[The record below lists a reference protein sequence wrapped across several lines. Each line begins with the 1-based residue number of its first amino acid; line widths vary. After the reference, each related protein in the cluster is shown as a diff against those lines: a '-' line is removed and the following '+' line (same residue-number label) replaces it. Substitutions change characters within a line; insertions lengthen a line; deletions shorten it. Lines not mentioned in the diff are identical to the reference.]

1 MVKDFNQLQTMAIL
15 LYLIKLLEIHSFQ
28 IKLLPPTN
36 IYQVLSLTEEIKEEK
51 KEEKKEETI
60 EEILITTLSQ
70 SMNKSKEYYPAQ
82 IHQKL
87 DKLSII
93 LSKVHFNVKKD
104 LVSFKNFKIEFKV
117 ELPPKDQMLKKIN
130 NQYLNIN
137 KT

>member
-15 LYLIKLLEIHSFQ
+15 LYLIKLLEIHLFQ
-28 IKLLPPTN
+28 IKLLSQTN
-36 IYQVLSLTEEIKEEK
+36 IYQVLSLIEEIKEEK
-51 KEEKKEETI
+51 KEEMI

-93 LSKVHFNVKKD
+93 LSKVDFNVKKD
-104 LVSFKNFKIEFKV
+104 LVSYRNFKIEFKV

>member
-1 MVKDFNQLQTMAIL
+1 MVKDFNQLQLQIMAIL
-15 LYLIKLLEIHSFQ
+15 LYLIKLLEIHLFQ
-28 IKLLPPTN
+28 IKLLSPTN
-36 IYQVLSLTEEIKEEK
+36 IYQVLLLTEEI
-51 KEEKKEETI
+51 KEETI

-93 LSKVHFNVKKD
+93 LSKVDFNVKKD
-104 LVSFKNFKIEFKV
+104 LVSYRNFKIEFKV
-117 ELPPKDQMLKKIN
+117 ELHPKDQMLKKIN

>member
-15 LYLIKLLEIHSFQ
+15 LYLIKLLEIHLFQ
-28 IKLLPPTN
+28 IKLLSPTN
-36 IYQVLSLTEEIKEEK
+36 IYQVLLLTEEI
-51 KEEKKEETI
+51 KEETI

-93 LSKVHFNVKKD
+93 LSKVDFNVKKD
-104 LVSFKNFKIEFKV
+104 LVSYRNFKIEFKV
-117 ELPPKDQMLKKIN
+117 ELHPKDQMLKKIN

>member
-15 LYLIKLLEIHSFQ
+15 LYLIKLLEIHLFQ
-28 IKLLPPTN
+28 IKLLSQTN
-36 IYQVLSLTEEIKEEK
+36 IYQVLSLTEEI
-51 KEEKKEETI
+51 KEETI

-93 LSKVHFNVKKD
+93 LSKVDFNVKKD
-104 LVSFKNFKIEFKV
+104 LVSYRNFKIEFKV

>member
-1 MVKDFNQLQTMAIL
+1 MVKDFNQLQIMAIL
-15 LYLIKLLEIHSFQ
+15 LYLIKLLEIHLFQ
-28 IKLLPPTN
+28 IKLFPTN
-36 IYQVLSLTEEIKEEK
+36 TYQVLLLIEETKEEI

-60 EEILITTLSQ
+60 EEILIITLSQ

-93 LSKVHFNVKKD
+93 LSKVDFNVKKD
-104 LVSFKNFKIEFKV
+104 LVSYKNFKIEFKA

-137 KT
+137 KI

>member
-15 LYLIKLLEIHSFQ
+15 LYLIKLLEIHLFQ
-28 IKLLPPTN
+28 IKLLSPTN
-36 IYQVLSLTEEIKEEK
+36 IYQVLLLTEEI
-51 KEEKKEETI
+51 KEETI

-93 LSKVHFNVKKD
+93 LSKVDFNVKKD

>member
-15 LYLIKLLEIHSFQ
+15 LYLIKLLEIHLFQ
-28 IKLLPPTN
+28 IKLLSQTN

-51 KEEKKEETI
+51 KEEMI

-70 SMNKSKEYYPAQ
+70 LMNKSKEYYPAQ

-93 LSKVHFNVKKD
+93 LSKVDFNVKKD

>member
-15 LYLIKLLEIHSFQ
+15 LYLIKLLEIHLFQ
-28 IKLLPPTN
+28 IKLLSQTN

-51 KEEKKEETI
+51 KEEMI

-93 LSKVHFNVKKD
+93 LSKVDFNVKKD
-104 LVSFKNFKIEFKV
+104 LVSYKNFKIEFKA
-117 ELPPKDQMLKKIN
+117 ELPPKDQMLKRIN
-130 NQYLNIN
+130 NQYSNIN
-137 KT
+137 KI

>member
-15 LYLIKLLEIHSFQ
+15 LYLIKLLEIHLFQ
-28 IKLLPPTN
+28 IKLLSQTN
-36 IYQVLSLTEEIKEEK
+36 IYQVLSLIEEIKEEK
-51 KEEKKEETI
+51 KEEMI

-93 LSKVHFNVKKD
+93 LSKVDFNVKKD
-104 LVSFKNFKIEFKV
+104 LVSYRNFKIEFKV
-117 ELPPKDQMLKKIN
+117 ELHPKDQMLKKIN

>member
-15 LYLIKLLEIHSFQ
+15 LYLIKLLEIHLFQ
-28 IKLLPPTN
+28 IKLLSQTN

-51 KEEKKEETI
+51 KEEMI

-93 LSKVHFNVKKD
+93 LSKVDFNVKKD

>member
-1 MVKDFNQLQTMAIL
+1 LVKDFNQLQTMAIL
-15 LYLIKLLEIHSFQ
+15 LYLIKLLEIHLFQ
-28 IKLLPPTN
+28 IKLLSQTN

-51 KEEKKEETI
+51 KEEMI

-70 SMNKSKEYYPAQ
+70 LMNKSKEYYQAQ

-93 LSKVHFNVKKD
+93 LSKVDFNVKKD

>member
-1 MVKDFNQLQTMAIL
+1 
-15 LYLIKLLEIHSFQ
+15 
-28 IKLLPPTN
+28 
-36 IYQVLSLTEEIKEEK
+36 LTEEIKEEK
-51 KEEKKEETI
+51 KEEMI

-82 IHQKL
+82 IHHKL

-93 LSKVHFNVKKD
+93 LSKVDFNVKKD

>member
-15 LYLIKLLEIHSFQ
+15 LYLIKLLEIHLFQ
-28 IKLLPPTN
+28 IKLLSQTN
-36 IYQVLSLTEEIKEEK
+36 IYQVLSLTEEI
-51 KEEKKEETI
+51 KEETI

-93 LSKVHFNVKKD
+93 LSKVDFNVKKD
-104 LVSFKNFKIEFKV
+104 LVSYRNFKIEFKV
-117 ELPPKDQMLKKIN
+117 ELHPKDQMLKKIN

>member
-15 LYLIKLLEIHSFQ
+15 LYLIKLLEIHLFQ
-28 IKLLPPTN
+28 IKLLSQTN
-36 IYQVLSLTEEIKEEK
+36 IYQVLSLIEEIKEEK
-51 KEEKKEETI
+51 KEEMI

-93 LSKVHFNVKKD
+93 LSKVDFNVKKD